1 VVAARRHGAEAIVD
15 PRPWAVGSL
24 AEVYR
29 QFPHLEQVV
38 PAMGYSERQL
48 ADLQAT
54 LEAVP
59 CDLILS
65 ATPVDLKRILKLSRP
80 LVQVHYHYRE
90 MHGNPLARMVRGVL
104 GIKETRHAP

>member
-1 VVAARRHGAEAIVD
+1 
-15 PRPWAVGSL
+15 
-24 AEVYR
+24 
-29 QFPHLEQVV
+29 
-38 PAMGYSERQL
+38 MGYSERQL

-54 LEAVP
+54 LEAIP

-90 MHGNPLARMVRGVL
+90 MHGNPLALKLREFMS
-104 GIKETRHAP
+104 TRIREE